1 MRIVAV
7 FFFFQQKTAYEMRIS
22 DWSSDVCSSD
32 LGQPRQTRVYPGTAA
47 DGGDAAG
54 HRGVRGGASDPARC
68 DRLRCGQTDRAGAP
82 GLIWQPIPSTK
93 DGGEDNRSEEHTS
106 ALQSLMSISY
116 AVFFLTKK
124 NSTQRK
130 NVYQ

>member
-82 GLIWQPIPSTK
+82 GLIWQPKIGRAHGRTPVTNAHLVCRVLL
-93 DGGEDNRSEEHTS
+93 D
-106 ALQSLMSISY
+106 
-116 AVFFLTKK
+116 KK
-124 NSTQRK
+124 YS
-130 NVYQ
+130 